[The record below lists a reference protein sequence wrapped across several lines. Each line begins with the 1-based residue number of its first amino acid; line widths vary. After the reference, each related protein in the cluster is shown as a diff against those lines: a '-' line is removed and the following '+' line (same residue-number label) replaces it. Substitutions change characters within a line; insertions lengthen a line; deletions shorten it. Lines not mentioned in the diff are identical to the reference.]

1 MLNLVFFNIFLIY
14 LLYKS
19 GLFAKLT
26 NKPFL
31 LNVEINSKH
40 KIHTENIPR
49 AGGLLLLIFL
59 SNFIY
64 LNKFNYFNLD
74 LILCL
79 IPFFIIGLFEDIFK
93 SLNPR
98 LRIVM
103 MFISGCFFIYLFETN
118 YYLPIINFNYLD
130 IFNNSIVLKILFF
143 NFCFLVLLNGL
154 NFVDGLNG
162 LLIITSLSILLS
174 INIIFDN
181 QMFPY
186 SYLVNSFIY
195 SLLII
200 FLFNF
205 PTARI
210 FMGDLG
216 AYIIGIF
223 LCLYT
228 LILFS
233 QNPNI
238 RSEVASIIF
247 FYPIFEVLFSILRK
261 LYLSKNPFMPDKSHL
276 HTLLFFYVKKRLN
289 NSSFSNA
296 ISTLF
301 ITPLVFYP
309 TILIYFLD
317 LHNTH
322 DILLALISC
331 ILLYSTCYYLIN
343 KKTRNFVNNYLDI

>member
-1 MLNLVFFNIFLIY
+1 MILLNLIFINIIFIY
-14 LLYKS
+14 LLNKS
-19 GLFAKLT
+19 GFFAKLS

-40 KIHTENIPR
+40 KIHTGNIPR

-59 SNFIY
+59 SNSIY
-64 LNKFNYFNLD
+64 LTKTNYFNLN

-79 IPFFIIGLFEDIFK
+79 LPFFIIGLFEDIFK

-98 LRIVM
+98 FRIFM
-103 MFISGCFFIYLFETN
+103 MFISGCFFIFLFERN
-118 YYLPIINFNYLD
+118 YNLPFINFIYLD
-130 IFNNSIVLKILFF
+130 FLNNSITLKILFF
-143 NFCFLVLLNGL
+143 NLCFLVLLNGL
-154 NFVDGLNG
+154 NFIDGLNG

-174 INIIFDN
+174 INIAFDN
-181 QMFPY
+181 QIFPY
-186 SYLVNSFIY
+186 SDLVNFFIY

-205 PTARI
+205 PIARI

-228 LILFS
+228 LLLFS

-238 RSEVASIIF
+238 RSEVAAIIF

-261 LYLSKNPFMPDKSHL
+261 LYSRKNPFMPDKSHM
-276 HTLLFFYVKKRLN
+276 HTLLFFYVKKRFN
-289 NSSFSNA
+289 NSSFSNSF
-296 ISTLF
+296 STLL

-309 TILIYFLD
+309 TILIYCLD
-317 LHNTH
+317 LHVTK

-331 ILLYSTCYYLIN
+331 ILLYFSYYYLIN
-343 KKTRNFVNNYLDI
+343 KKIRSFAS